1 MSLDVPVD
9 GAVIME
15 APAKLN
21 LYLHVTGRRDNGY
34 HELDSLVAFASVC
47 DRLRVEPAPEL
58 SLEIEGFFAE
68 ELDSNQGNLVWR
80 AAKAVRDA
88 AEITGG
94 ARMTLTKNLPVA
106 SGIGGGSV
114 DAAATVRALVRL
126 WDVHPASHDLT
137 GLALS
142 LGADVPVCLFGRS
155 AYMRGIGE
163 WVEPG
168 PALPLA
174 FLVLVNPG
182 VPVST
187 PAVFIA
193 RQPPYS
199 QKPPNL
205 NATDDVTDFVDQL
218 ARRGNDLEAPA
229 MGAAPVIGEV
239 IDALEEAEDC
249 LLARMSG
256 SGATC
261 FGFFKTREQ
270 ADRAAGDIRAKSPA
284 WWVESADLIG

>member
-1 MSLDVPVD
+1 MSMHASLDD
-9 GAVIME
+9 IIEME

-34 HELDSLVAFASVC
+34 HELDSLVAFASLG

-58 SLEIEGFFAE
+58 SLEIEGLFAE
-68 ELDSNQGNLVWR
+68 ALDSNEENLVWR
-80 AAKAVRDA
+80 AAHALRA
-88 AEITGG
+88 TAEISAG

-106 SGIGGGSV
+106 SGIGGGSA

-126 WDVHPASHDLT
+126 WDVHPASQDLS

-142 LGADVPVCLFGRS
+142 LGADVPVCLFGRA

-187 PAVFIA
+187 PAVFMA

-199 QKPPNL
+199 QKLPNL
-205 NATDDVTDFVDQL
+205 NETDDVTDFVDQL

-239 IDALEEAEDC
+239 IDALEVAEDC

-261 FGFFKTREQ
+261 FGLFKTREQ
-270 ADRAAGDIRAKSPA
+270 ADRAVGDIRAKSPA

>member
-1 MSLDVPVD
+1 M
-9 GAVIME
+9 
-15 APAKLN
+15 
-21 LYLHVTGRRDNGY
+21 
-34 HELDSLVAFASVC
+34 
-47 DRLRVEPAPEL
+47 RVELAPEL
-58 SLEIEGFFAE
+58 SLEIEGPFAQG
-68 ELDSNQGNLVWR
+68 LDADEGNLVWR
-80 AAKAVRDA
+80 ADKAVREA

>member
-1 MSLDVPVD
+1 MSMDASLD
-9 GAVIME
+9 GIIEME

-34 HELDSLVAFASVC
+34 HELDTLVAFASLG
-47 DRLRVEPAPEL
+47 DLLRVEPAPEL
-58 SLEIEGFFAE
+58 SLEIEGLFAE
-68 ELDSNQGNLVWR
+68 GLDADEANLVWR
-80 AAKAVRDA
+80 AAEALRATADISV
-88 AEITGG
+88 G

-106 SGIGGGSV
+106 AGIGGGSA

-126 WDVHPASHDLT
+126 WGVHPASHDLS

-163 WVEPG
+163 RIKPG
-168 PALPLA
+168 PALPSA
-174 FLVLVNPG
+174 YLVLVNPG
-182 VPVST
+182 IAVST
-187 PAVFIA
+187 SAVFKA
-193 RQPPYS
+193 HQSSYS
-199 QKPPNL
+199 QTSPDL
-205 NATDDVTDFVDQL
+205 DETDDIADFVEQL
-218 ARRGNDLEAPA
+218 ARRGNDLWTPA
-229 MGAAPVIGEV
+229 MDTAPIIG
-239 IDALEEAEDC
+239 DAINMLEAVEDC

-261 FGFFKTREQ
+261 FGLFKTRDQ
-270 ADRAAGDIRAKSPA
+270 AERATREIRSNSPA

>member
-1 MSLDVPVD
+1 MSLDVPLD
-9 GAVIME
+9 GVVIME

-21 LYLHVTGRRDNGY
+21 LYLHVTGRRDDGY
-34 HELDSLVAFASVC
+34 HELDSLVAFASVG

-58 SLEIEGFFAE
+58 SLKIEGFFAE
-68 ELDSNQGNLVWR
+68 ELDADTGNLVWR
-80 AAKAVRDA
+80 AAEAVRET

-94 ARMTLTKNLPVA
+94 ARITLTKNLPVA
-106 SGIGGGSV
+106 AGIGGGSA
-114 DAAATVRALVRL
+114 DAAATVRALVQL
-126 WDVHPASHDLT
+126 WDMHPTSHDLS

-168 PALPLA
+168 PALPLV

-182 VPVST
+182 IPVST
-187 PAVFIA
+187 PAVFMA

-199 QKPPNL
+199 QKSPNL
-205 NATDDVTDFVDQL
+205 NETDDVTDFVDQL

-239 IDALEEAEDC
+239 IDALEVAEDC

-261 FGFFKTREQ
+261 FGLFKSREQ
-270 ADRAAGDIRAKSPA
+270 ADRVARDIRAKSPA